1 MFYEMF
7 LLSLVNY
14 SYSFSTTFL
23 ELFLIVAT
31 ISLVV
36 VMLNLLIAIIGDS
49 YAYVQQNKDT
59 LNYRQQIVMIEDI

>member
-59 LNYRQQIVMIEDI
+59 LNYR